1 VLEALRPSE
10 LARQRESVRA
20 LNERLDAERVDG
32 AAESVVVRCECG
44 AGDCTTVVNL
54 HHDAYVGIRRHPGW
68 FVVAAG
74 HEAPEI
80 GRIEQRRGAFSIV
93 ESTYV
98 G

>member
-1 VLEALRPSE
+1 VRAVFRPSE
-10 LARQRESVRA
+10 LARQRASVRA
-20 LNERLDAERVDG
+20 LNERLDAERLDS
-32 AAESVVVRCECG
+32 AADAVSVRCECG
-44 AGDCTTVVNL
+44 GGDCTTVVDL
-54 HHDAYVGIRRHPGW
+54 HYDAYLGIRRHPGW
-68 FVVAAG
+68 FVVAVG